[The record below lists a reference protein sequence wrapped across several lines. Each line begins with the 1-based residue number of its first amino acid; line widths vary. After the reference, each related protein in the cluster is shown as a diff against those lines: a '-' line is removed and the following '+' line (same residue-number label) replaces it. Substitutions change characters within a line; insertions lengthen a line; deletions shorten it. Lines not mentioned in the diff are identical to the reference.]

1 MSQTSQV
8 LPAKRISTWWRPLIP
23 AMIILGGTFL
33 VALIFGLLIYQI
45 YFLERI
51 HEGVRIG
58 DQSVSRMTRYE
69 AGQVVAAQTDILL
82 NRSLTLVSPEGT
94 FTLPA
99 AQLGARVDLEKTV
112 DLAFSVGRQGSLMA
126 DLRAQWQTM
135 QTPVTIVPVIT
146 FDTGPA
152 NNIMLNLSRTL
163 NTEPRDAQLILHNDL
178 SVEVIPAQNG
188 RTVDVETSRSAIKKA
203 ILLRDETP
211 IELTII
217 TIPPLVSTAEPAR
230 RQLELILSR
239 PLSLTFNDRTWLIP
253 PEMLAGFISIG
264 PEIAPDGQSGQIALA
279 VNQAPLITYFYNLA
293 LEINQTPINAWFHL
307 DVDTWALIPLVA
319 SRDGYTLDVATGVAQ
334 VTEWLNHPD
343 ASASLVLPVQV
354 NPPAVPAATAEALGI
369 QEPVAEATTYFKG
382 SSVERMQNIQVAAS
396 KFHGL
401 VIPPGEVFSFNQHLG
416 EIIPENGFVDSLI
429 IQGERTAVGIGGG
442 VCQVSTTAFRAALYG
457 GFEIIERWAH
467 GYRVSWY
474 ETGSVPGLDA
484 TIYSPL
490 VDFKFRNDT
499 PHYLLIQTNTDLEA
513 GTVTFTF
520 YGTASNRTVSVTEPV
535 KSNIAPHGPDIYQE
549 DPALKPGEKKQ
560 VDWAV
565 DGVDITIE
573 RTVTEGETI
582 IHHDTF
588 VSHYQ
593 PWQNVFKIGPKP
605 DNPGS

>member
-8 LPAKRISTWWRPLIP
+8 LPVRVTRNLWSQLATAIL
-23 AMIILGGTFL
+23 ILGGSFL
-33 VALIFGLLIYQI
+33 VMAIFGLLIYQI

-51 HEGVRIG
+51 YQGVWIG
-58 DQSVSRMTRYE
+58 DQPVGRMTRYE
-69 AGQVVAAQTDILL
+69 ASLVVAAQTDTLL
-82 NRSLTLVSPEGT
+82 KRSLTLVSPDGT

-112 DLAFSVGRQGSLMA
+112 DLAFSVGRQGSQLA
-126 DLRAQWQTM
+126 DLQTQWQTL
-135 QTPVTIVPVIT
+135 QAPVTIVPVIT

-163 NTEPRDAQLILHNDL
+163 NAEPRNAQLILHDDL
-178 SVEVIPAQNG
+178 SVEAIPAQTG
-188 RTVDVETSRSAIKKA
+188 RTVDIEASRGAIKKA
-203 ILLRDETP
+203 ILLRDNAP
-211 IELTII
+211 IELAI
-217 TIPPLVSTAEPAR
+217 TSIPPLISTAEPAR
-230 RQLELILSR
+230 RQLELILNQ
-239 PLSLTFNDRTWLIP
+239 PLALTFKDRSWLLP
-253 PEMLAGFISIG
+253 PEMLAQLITIG
-264 PEIAPDGQSGQIALA
+264 PEIAPDGQSGRIALT
-279 VNQAPLITYFYNLA
+279 VNQASLATYFYNLA
-293 LEINQTPINAWFHL
+293 LEIDQTPVNAWFHL
-307 DVDTWALIPLVA
+307 DTDSWTLIPLVE
-319 SRDGYTLDVATGVAQ
+319 SRDGYTLDVAAAVAQ
-334 VTEWLNHPD
+334 VTDWLNHPD
-343 ASASLVLPVQV
+343 TAASPVLPVRV
-354 NPPAVPAATAEALGI
+354 APPAVPNATPESLGI
-369 QEPVAEATTYFKG
+369 KEQVAEATTYFKG
-382 SSVERMQNIQVAAS
+382 SSAERMQNIEVAAS

-401 VIPPGEVFSFNQHLG
+401 VIPPGEVFSFNQYLG

-490 VDFKFRNDT
+490 VDFKFKNDT
-499 PHYLLIQTNTDLEA
+499 SGYLLIQTATDLTA

-520 YGTASNRTVSVTEPV
+520 YGTSPHRTVTVTEPV
-535 KSNIAPHGPDIYQE
+535 KSNVTPHGPDIYQE
-549 DPALKPGEKKQ
+549 DATLKPGEKKQ

-573 RTVTEGETI
+573 RTVTAGETV

-593 PWQNVFKIGPKP
+593 PWQNVFKVGPDP
-605 DNPGS
+605 DKTGS